1 MKDSTK
7 KILYTVL
14 LGLPSLLI
22 IWALS
27 LYFFGCRTNNTCNG
41 ATVVRTPI
49 PPLPV
54 AYMPDAASQLGGDN
68 LPKCKVTPIT
78 LLTAWIA
85 AGTPEKTPFTFVDVK
100 ERDCTATFTDDVQKF
115 FVTPNLMYSGAP
127 ACTTCHNA
135 ALDPANKSM
144 DLSSYSS
151 ILAGSNRTDGSAT
164 GNDILGGG
172 DPTQALLLQMLY
184 APNGQTTIGRP
195 PMPFGR
201 PADVPAEG
209 PVINAGTPATTAAQ

>member
-7 KILYTVL
+7 KILYSVL
-14 LGLPSLLI
+14 IGLPTLLI
-22 IWALS
+22 VWALS
-27 LYFFGCRTNNTCNG
+27 LYFFGCQTNNTCNG

-78 LLTAWIA
+78 LLTAWIE
-85 AGTPEKTPFTFVDVK
+85 AGTPEEAAFTFVDVK
-100 ERDCTATFTDDVQKF
+100 ERECLATFTDDVQKF
-115 FVTPNLMYSGAP
+115 FITPNLMYSGAP

-135 ALDPANKSM
+135 ALDSTNKSM
-144 DLSSYSS
+144 DLSSYAGV
-151 ILAGSNRTDGSAT
+151 LAGSNRADGAAT

-172 DPTQALLLQMLY
+172 DPAQSLLLQMLF
-184 APNGQTTIGRP
+184 APKGETLIGRP
-195 PMPFGR
+195 AMPLGR
-201 PADVPAEG
+201 PADVPEQG